1 MGYYSPAK
9 ETKMY
14 GAINRQEQHDLGL
27 SPRDESRLQTEFA
40 SEFRQLC
47 SNQDMSNGIWREVGN
62 AARDRA
68 RLGVAPPN
76 VLTIPTAARIWRPS
90 RLDMHAV
97 LKRDMTVGTDSA
109 GGYLRATDNIN
120 FIEMLRNRMVAFQM
134 GATRLSGLV
143 GNVTIPKQ
151 TAGATAYWLSTEAT
165 AITEGNQT
173 FGQLALTPKTV
184 GAYTEVSRLLQLQ
197 SSPDI
202 DMLVM
207 NDLAQQVAIA
217 ADKAVLN
224 GTGGEQPTGII
235 GTAGIGG
242 FTGTTLAL
250 AALLDAQADVA
261 GNNALSKTCGYVTT
275 PTVAA
280 LLMARQR
287 FTSTDS
293 PLWEGNLNDGK
304 VLGFKAMSSANIP
317 TGDMIFGDFAQ
328 VVVGEWGV
336 LELAINP
343 AANFPA
349 AITGIRATYTM
360 DVGVR
365 YAGAFSVATSIT

>member
-1 MGYYSPAK
+1 
-9 ETKMY
+9 MY
-14 GAINRQEQHDLGL
+14 GATTRESQHDLGL
-27 SPRDESRLQTEFA
+27 SPRDESRLQDEFA
-40 SEFRQLC
+40 PALKALC
-47 SNQDMSNGIWREVGN
+47 SGNDLPNGIWREVSN
-62 AARDRA
+62 AARGRS
-68 RLGVAPPN
+68 RLGSGSPTSI
-76 VLTIPTAARIWRPS
+76 TIPTTANIWRPS
-90 RLDMHAV
+90 RLDLGAMI
-97 LKRDMTVGTDSA
+97 KRDMTVGTDSA
-109 GGYLRATDNIN
+109 GGYLRGTINIS

-275 PTVAA
+275 PVVAA

-287 FTSTDS
+287 FTSTDT
-293 PLWEGNLNDGK
+293 PLWEGNLNDGTII
-304 VLGFKAMSSANIP
+304 GFKAMSSANIP

-336 LELAINP
+336 LELAVNP

-349 AITGIRATYTM
+349 AITGLRATYTM

-365 YAGAFSVATSIT
+365 FAGAFSVATSIT